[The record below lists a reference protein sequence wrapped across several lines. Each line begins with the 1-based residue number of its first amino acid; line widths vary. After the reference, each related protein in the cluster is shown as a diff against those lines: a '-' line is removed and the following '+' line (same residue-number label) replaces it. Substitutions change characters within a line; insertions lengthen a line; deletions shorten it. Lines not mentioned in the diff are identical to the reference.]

1 METMTNPYK
10 NAGNDPLDETR
21 GFEPAAPSH
30 ETQQPV
36 AEPERVPAAT
46 EETTKSGKK
55 AKKDVQGSIAGTTW
69 VGLIIGALLLI
80 LLLVFIMQNQESV
93 ELQLFAWSMNF
104 PIGVGMLIAA
114 ITGALIM
121 AIVGGLRILQ
131 LRKQV
136 KK

>member
-1 METMTNPYK
+1 MTNPYQ

-21 GFEPAAPSH
+21 GFDPAAASH
-30 ETQQPV
+30 ETNNHTP
-36 AEPERVPAAT
+36 AEPEHGASAP
-46 EETTKSGKK
+46 EESKK
-55 AKKDVQGSIAGTTW
+55 AKKKKPKKDVQGSVAGTTW

-80 LLLVFIMQNQESV
+80 LLLVFIMQNQDSV

-114 ITGALIM
+114 IIGALIM

-136 KK
+136 RK